1 MLSTDQFYAQVAKTL
16 NNKISNKDARKVIDG
31 VKNVIVQ
38 ELNSKGS
45 VKVPNI
51 ATFRLKT
58 KPAREAGIRKV
69 FGKEVHLAA
78 KPATSKLRMRIANCI
93 RSKIPL

>member
-1 MLSTDQFYAQVAKTL
+1 MLSQDQFYAQVAKTL
-16 NNKISNKDARKVIDG
+16 NNRISQKDARKVIDA
-31 VKNVIVQ
+31 VKNVIVHQ
-38 ELNSKGS
+38 LNEKGA

-51 ATFRLKT
+51 ATFRLKA

-78 KPATSKLRMRIANCI
+78 KPATSKLRIRIANCI
-93 RSKIPL
+93 RIKIPL